1 MSCCETQNLAVGY
14 GAPLLRDIALHA
26 ERGKILALIGPNG
39 AGKSTLLKTLA
50 GQLAAQGGAV
60 LLDGQDL
67 TAYTPNARARKL
79 ALMLPHTARTELT
92 SCFEVAAAGRYP
104 STGRQGILSAADRP
118 QVHDALCLVRA
129 EELEDRDF
137 ARISDGQRQRVLL
150 ARAVCQQPE
159 ILLLDEPTSFLDVK
173 GKAELMDILQVLAH
187 EKNVAVIVTLHEL
200 ELAQR
205 LADAV
210 VCVAPSGVSAVL
222 APQDAFAQDNICAL
236 FGLSTDQ
243 YAVLFAGS
251 GAKPKPQFEHYI
263 RSGQRLLRCG
273 YTTGTCAALGAAG
286 AARLLLT
293 GHAPESV
300 GLRTPKGIVV
310 EVAPQFCRLTADG
323 AACAIVKDGG
333 DDIDATTGL
342 PVIAAV
348 TLLPGTPRTVTID
361 GGAGVGRV
369 TKPGLDQPVGAAA
382 INHVP
387 REMIT
392 EALLKEAKTFEYK
405 GGFSVLVSIE
415 GGEEAAKKTF
425 NPHIGVIGGLSVLGT
440 SGIVEPMR
448 QQASV
453 DTMQLE
459 IHQAA
464 LKNGARRLIL
474 TPGNY
479 GLDYLRETYPALL
492 DIPIIKCSNFIG
504 DALDAAA
511 TEHFEEVLLVGHIGK
526 LVKVAGGI
534 MNTHSRM
541 ADCRTELFCTYA
553 ALAGAKKEVCEALM
567 QAATTDACLDIL
579 NQNGL
584 REPVVHGLINAVQL
598 HLERRAA
605 GAFQVGAVL
614 FSNQTGPLGQ
624 TETAEKLLQK
634 WKES

>member
-1 MSCCETQNLAVGY
+1 
-14 GAPLLRDIALHA
+14 
-26 ERGKILALIGPNG
+26 
-39 AGKSTLLKTLA
+39 
-50 GQLAAQGGAV
+50 
-60 LLDGQDL
+60 
-67 TAYTPNARARKL
+67 
-79 ALMLPHTARTELT
+79 MLPHTARTELT

-104 STGRQGILSAADRP
+104 YTGRLGILSDTDRQ

-236 FGLSTDQ
+236 FGLTTDQ
-243 YAVLFAGS
+243 YAVLFAGN

-382 INHVP
+382 INSVP
-387 REMIT
+387 RQMIEENVREVCALVGYDGGLDVT
-392 EALLKEAKTFEYK
+392 ISAPEGEAL
-405 GGFSVLVSIE
+405 
-415 GGEEAAKKTF
+415 AKKTF
-425 NPHIGVIGGLSVLGT
+425 NPRLGIEGGISILGT
-440 SGIVEPMR
+440 TGIVEPMSEQALLDTIRVELR
-448 QQASV
+448 QRRES
-453 DTMQLE
+453 
-459 IHQAA
+459 
-464 LKNGARRLIL
+464 GADYIL
-474 TPGNY
+474 LAPGNY
-479 GLDYLRETYPALL
+479 GADYIRDFIGLDPKTAVLT
-492 DIPIIKCSNFIG
+492 SNFIG
-504 DALDAAA
+504 DSLEFCKEFGFRGAL
-511 TEHFEEVLLVGHIGK
+511 LIGHIGK
-526 LVKVAGGI
+526 FVKLAGG
-534 MNTHSRM
+534 MWNTHSKFG
-541 ADCRTELFCTYA
+541 DCRMEIIASHSA
-553 ALAGAKKEVCEALM
+553 AL
-567 QAATTDACLDIL
+567 
-579 NQNGL
+579 GL
-584 REPVVHGLINAVQL
+584 RAEHATCDDALRILDEEGLKDAFLVRLGQRIGTMLGYKSGELQS
-598 HLERRAA
+598 
-605 GAFQVGAVL
+605 GAIL
-614 FSNQTGPLGQ
+614 FSKEYGFLCE
-624 TETAEKLLQK
+624 TEHAEELLK
-634 WKES
+634 TIREG